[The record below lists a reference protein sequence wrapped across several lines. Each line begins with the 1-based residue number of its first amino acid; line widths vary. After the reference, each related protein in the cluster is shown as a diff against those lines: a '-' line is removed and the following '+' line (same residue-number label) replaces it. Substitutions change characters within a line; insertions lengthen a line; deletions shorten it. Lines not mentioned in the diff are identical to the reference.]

1 MKKRIVLVEDHPI
14 VRQGFTQLINQEND
28 LAVVGEAWDMR
39 TTLEEIEQK
48 KPDIALID
56 LSLKDTSGLELI
68 KTLKTIDPNL
78 PMLVVSL
85 HNERIYAERALRAG
99 ARGFIMKAEAVE
111 NILDAIRTVLNGGI
125 YLSDSMREVMLQ
137 KVTGNTKKGLAT
149 LEQLSDREFEIFQLI
164 GDGYKTKAIAEKLN
178 LSIKTVETYKAHLK
192 QKLKLNDATE
202 LIQYAVEWNVKNV
215 KKVY

>member
-14 VRQGFTQLINQEND
+14 VRQGFTQLINQESD
-28 LAVVGEAWDMR
+28 LVVVGEAWDIG
-39 TTLEEIEQK
+39 TALEEIDLK

-56 LSLKDTSGLELI
+56 LSLKDASGLELI
-68 KTLKTIDPNL
+68 KTLKTIDPEL

-99 ARGFIMKAEAVE
+99 AKGFIMKAEATE
-111 NILDAIRTVLNGGI
+111 NIMEAIRIVLNGGI
-125 YLSDSMREVMLQ
+125 YLSGSMRELLLQ
-137 KVTGNTKKGLAT
+137 KVTGNTKQGLAT
-149 LEQLSDREFEIFQLI
+149 LELLSDREFEIFQLI

-202 LIQYAVEWNVKNV
+202 LIQYAVEWNMKNV

>member
-192 QKLKLNDATE
+192 QKHKLNDATE

>member
-1 MKKRIVLVEDHPI
+1 
-14 VRQGFTQLINQEND
+14 LINQEND

-137 KVTGNTKKGLAT
+137 KVTGNTKKGACH
-149 LEQLSDREFEIFQLI
+149 S
-164 GDGYKTKAIAEKLN
+164 
-178 LSIKTVETYKAHLK
+178 
-192 QKLKLNDATE
+192 
-202 LIQYAVEWNVKNV
+202 
-215 KKVY
+215 

>member
-1 MKKRIVLVEDHPI
+1 
-14 VRQGFTQLINQEND
+14 
-28 LAVVGEAWDMR
+28 
-39 TTLEEIEQK
+39 
-48 KPDIALID
+48 
-56 LSLKDTSGLELI
+56 
-68 KTLKTIDPNL
+68 
-78 PMLVVSL
+78 
-85 HNERIYAERALRAG
+85 
-99 ARGFIMKAEAVE
+99 MKAEAVE